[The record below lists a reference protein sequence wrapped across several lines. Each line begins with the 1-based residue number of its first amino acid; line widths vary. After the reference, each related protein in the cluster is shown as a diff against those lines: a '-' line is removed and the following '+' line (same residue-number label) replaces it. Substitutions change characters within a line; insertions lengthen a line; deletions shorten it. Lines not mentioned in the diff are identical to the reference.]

1 MTYVILAAIVALG
14 AGLGLGILIAGKN
27 QIKMPNARDWIGIG
41 TFAMSVMVLWMMK
54 DPSLREDEF
63 FQTIATA
70 IVLTGFLGGPVSW
83 AYAATKGGGEA
94 AESSQR
100 IAEKVAD
107 VAAKGPTKVIVDNPE
122 EDPVHVEET
131 KK

>member
-1 MTYVILAAIVALG
+1 M
-14 AGLGLGILIAGKN
+14 KW
-27 QIKMPNARDWIGIG
+27 PNARDWIGIG
-41 TFAMSVMVLWMMK
+41 SFAMSVMVLWMMK
-54 DPSLREDEF
+54 DPALREDEF

-70 IVLTGFLGGPVSW
+70 IILTGFLGGPVSW

-100 IAEKVAD
+100 IAEK
-107 VAAKGPTKVIVDNPE
+107 AAEAAVKNGGEPKKVIVDNPE
-122 EDPVHVEET
+122 DDPVHVEET